1 MKFLSN
7 NVIFYNVRHYIS
19 YIPQINHA
27 TYIFVNIV
35 YIRKYLWFVI
45 IYVLYLVACTSCRIV
60 IIYIIISYKIY
71 SKNKVDL
78 C

>member
-45 IYVLYLVACTSCRIV
+45 IYVLSTW
-60 IIYIIISYKIY
+60 
-71 SKNKVDL
+71 
-78 C
+78 